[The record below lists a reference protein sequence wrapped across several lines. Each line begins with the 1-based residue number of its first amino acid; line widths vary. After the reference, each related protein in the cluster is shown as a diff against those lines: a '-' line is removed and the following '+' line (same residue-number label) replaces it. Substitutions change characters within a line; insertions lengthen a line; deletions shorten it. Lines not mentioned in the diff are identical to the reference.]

1 MLYLFLSSAR
11 QAAPLRLKPRMAK
24 LRISVVEYLNTAPLV
39 WGFRHGPLAGKY
51 DLSYTVPSKCAE
63 SLRAS
68 RADVAI
74 IPAIEYQRIREL
86 VVVPG
91 IAIASKGAVRSIL
104 VVSRMPIE
112 QVRRIALDI
121 SSRSSVAL
129 VHLLCAGHW
138 RIRPEFIA
146 AKPVV
151 STMLKEADAALVI
164 GDPALRLALRHG
176 AGEAPVPGV
185 EPIFIY
191 DVAEHWRQW
200 TGRPCVL
207 AIWAG
212 HRDAITPSVVADF
225 HASKQYGLERIDEI
239 AANAS
244 VQLGL
249 PAASLAAYLRD
260 NIDFNLDAENLTGLE
275 LLFEKAAYTGLVPQ
289 NRPLEFATAPACT
302 RAPQ

>member
-1 MLYLFLSSAR
+1 MS
-11 QAAPLRLKPRMAK
+11 K

-39 WGFRHGPLAGKY
+39 WGFKHGPLTGKY
-51 DLSYTVPSKCAE
+51 RLSYTVPSKCAE
-63 SLRAS
+63 DLRS
-68 RADVAI
+68 GRADVAI
-74 IPAIEYQRIREL
+74 IPSIEYQRIREL
-86 VVVPG
+86 VVVPD
-91 IAIASKGAVRSIL
+91 IAIASKRLVRSIL
-104 VVSRMPIE
+104 VASRVPIE
-112 QVRRIALDI
+112 QVRRFALDS

-129 VHLLCAGHW
+129 VQLLCAGHW

-151 STMLKEADAALVI
+151 SSMLKEADAALVI
-164 GDPALRLALRHG
+164 GDPALRLALRQE

-185 EPIFIY
+185 EPIFLF
-191 DVAEHWRQW
+191 DVAEHWRTW

-212 HRDAITPSVVADF
+212 RREVITPEVVADF
-225 HASKQYGLERIDEI
+225 RTSKQFGLERIEEI

-249 PAASLAAYLRD
+249 PASGLAAYLHD
-260 NIDFNLDAENLTGLE
+260 NIDFHLDAENLAGLE

-289 NRPLEFATAPACT
+289 NRPIEFAEAQE
-302 RAPQ
+302 RARVRR

>member
-1 MLYLFLSSAR
+1 MAR
-11 QAAPLRLKPRMAK
+11 

-39 WGFRHGPLAGKY
+39 WGFKHGPLAGKY
-51 DLSYTVPSKCAE
+51 GLSYTVPSKCAE
-63 SLRAS
+63 DLRAG

-74 IPAIEYQRIREL
+74 VPAIEYQRIRDL
-86 VVVPG
+86 VVVPDIG
-91 IAIASKGAVRSIL
+91 IASKRVVRSIL

-138 RIRPEFIA
+138 RIRPEFVG

-151 STMLKEADAALVI
+151 STMLEEADAALVI
-164 GDPALRLALRHG
+164 GDPALRLVLRRE

-185 EPIFIY
+185 DPIFIY

-212 HRDAITPSVVADF
+212 RPDVITPEIVADF
-225 HASKQYGLERIDEI
+225 QASKQYGLERIDEI

-249 PAASLAAYLRD
+249 PAPSLAAYLRD
-260 NIDFNLDAENLTGLE
+260 NIDFSLDAENLAGLE
-275 LLFEKAAYTGLVPQ
+275 LFFEKAAHTGLVPQ
-289 NRPLEFATAPACT
+289 NRPLEFAAEPARA

>member
-1 MLYLFLSSAR
+1 MS
-11 QAAPLRLKPRMAK
+11 K

-39 WGFRHGPLAGKY
+39 WGFKHGPLAGKY
-51 DLSYTVPSKCAE
+51 SLSYTVPSKCAE
-63 SLRAS
+63 DLRAR

-74 IPAIEYQRIREL
+74 IPAIEYQRIRDL
-86 VVVPG
+86 VIVPG
-91 IAIASKGAVRSIL
+91 MAIASKGSVRSIL

-138 RIRPEFIA
+138 HIRPEFIG

-164 GDPALRLALRHG
+164 GDPALRLAVRHE

-185 EPIFIY
+185 ERIFLY

-212 HRDAITPSVVADF
+212 RRDVITPEIVADF
-225 HASKQYGLERIDEI
+225 QASRQFGVERIDEI

-260 NIDFNLDAENLTGLE
+260 NIDFSLDAENLAGLE
-275 LLFEKAAYTGLVPQ
+275 LFFEKAAYTGLVPQ
-289 NRPLEFATAPACT
+289 NRPLEFAAAPARA